1 MQYKQMSR
9 EKLIKYRR
17 LAKSILI
24 IIPIFG
30 LHFIIFA
37 WIPYAATFD
46 INPNIEIVTVYV
58 ETFFNAF
65 QVRLFIIFSL
75 S

>member
-1 MQYKQMSR
+1 M
-9 EKLIKYRR
+9 KYRR

-37 WIPYAATFD
+37 WIPYAATLD

-65 QVRLFIIFSL
+65 QVLISLLFFII
-75 S
+75 